1 MVRPRRITIYSA
13 IKSHGSPEVGLPP
26 GPDFHQFAK
35 SRTATQMLTAAGFSD
50 VRLAIADCFF
60 DLGEP
65 EQLCEIFEKGTVR
78 AAMLLASQP
87 SERLSAIR
95 SALAATVR
103 ERFASA
109 GRWRV
114 PVPAAL
120 VSARK

>member
-1 MVRPRRITIYSA
+1 MNFASDNVYGVHPAIMQAMAQANTGTQSSYGSDEFPRRA
-13 IKSHGSPEVGLPP
+13 E
-26 GPDFHQFAK
+26 Q
-35 SRTATQMLTAAGFSD
+35 
-50 VRLAIADCFF
+50 
-60 DLGEP
+60 
-65 EQLCEIFEKGTVR
+65 QLCEIFEKGTVR